1 MKKGQLT
8 WKDLN
13 KYETKCI
20 LTNKRWI
27 QKDLNVLKFK
37 YSDYSM
43 GDIEHYK
50 DFVLIKLELI
60 KLIEITE
67 YKEFGKMK
75 YILSLYFSYDKRFPR
90 KVFLGTKFQTSKD
103 QFQILIKNIKR
114 VMELKREETHQRKL
128 GSNIYYFYF

>member
-1 MKKGQLT
+1 MKKGHLT

-13 KYETKCI
+13 RYETRCI
-20 LTNKRWI
+20 LTDKRWI
-27 QKDLNVLKFK
+27 QKDLGVLEFK

-60 KLIEITE
+60 KLVEITE

-75 YILSLYFSYDKRFPR
+75 YILSLYFSYDKRLPK
-90 KVFLGTKFQTSKD
+90 KVSLGCGFTSENE
-103 QFQILIKNIKR
+103 FQILIKHITR
-114 VMELKREETHQRKL
+114 VLEVKREETHHRKS
-128 GSNIYYFYF
+128 GSNVYNFYF